1 MPEMNNER
9 ELLYNEQISRNIGLI
24 SREEQREI
32 RNTPIAILGLGGLG
46 GSVVEQLVRVGCENI
61 VICDNDKFDRSNLN
75 RQICSV
81 SDIGK
86 DKVKVIEKLVF
97 EINPNVNLVSFKDVS
112 QRNVNDMLNNVRVVA
127 LTLDDPYA
135 CIRVTRFCKKMK
147 IDVIESYGIPYLWV
161 WWFTNKNIDYE
172 TCYNLN
178 TNEITLEEIENI
190 PNFMNNFYQALLSI
204 LLKLPEIQSI
214 YNRQKG
220 VLKEILEGKRPLVSL
235 APIVRMSASFIAFEI
250 ILSGIL
256 KIKEKV
262 LAPNIVGYDYF
273 HMKSINLKI
282 QNSKIGTNSIID
294 KKT

>member
-1 MPEMNNER
+1 MPEMNNDR
-9 ELLYNEQISRNIGLI
+9 ELLYNEQTSRNIGLI
-24 SREEQREI
+24 SCKEQKMI
-32 RNTPIAILGLGGLG
+32 RDIPIAILGLGGLG

-61 VICDNDKFDRSNLN
+61 IICDNEKFDRSNLN

-86 DKVKVIEKLVF
+86 DKVSVIENLVF
-97 EINPNVNLVSFKDVS
+97 GINPNVNLVSFKDVS
-112 QRNVNDMLNNVRVVA
+112 QRNINDKLYNVRVVA

-135 CIRVTRFCKKMK
+135 CIRVTRFCKQKK

-161 WWFTNKNIDYE
+161 WWFTDKNIDYE

-178 TNEITLEEIENI
+178 TNEIEMEELETNPNI
-190 PNFMNNFYQALLSI
+190 RKIFYQSLLTI
-204 LLKLPEIQSI
+204 LLKLPKIQSF

-235 APIVRMSASFIAFEI
+235 APIVRMSASFITFEI
-250 ILSGIL
+250 IYSGIL
-256 KIKEKV
+256 KIKEKI

-273 HMKSINLKI
+273 HMKSISLKI
-282 QNSKIGTNSIID
+282 
-294 KKT
+294 